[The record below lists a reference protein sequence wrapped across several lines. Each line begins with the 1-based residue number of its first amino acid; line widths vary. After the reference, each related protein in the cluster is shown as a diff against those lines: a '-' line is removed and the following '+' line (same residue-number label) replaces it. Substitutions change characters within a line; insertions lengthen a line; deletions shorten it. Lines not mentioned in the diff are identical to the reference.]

1 MNALSGLLVHRS
13 EEILVGLG
21 VLDLVEEEGH
31 RVDGAHLHEDAPQ
44 HPHPGERALI
54 DTGSKMDEVIF
65 EEFKGTGNS
74 EIVLDRK
81 VSDKRIFPSLDV
93 GKSGTRK
100 EELLVDQATLSKM
113 WVLRRILMQMGTV
126 DAMQFLLDKMK
137 DAKSNEDFFASMN
150 Q

>member
-1 MNALSGLLVHRS
+1 
-13 EEILVGLG
+13 
-21 VLDLVEEEGH
+21 
-31 RVDGAHLHEDAPQ
+31 
-44 HPHPGERALI
+44 
-54 DTGSKMDEVIF
+54 
-65 EEFKGTGNS
+65 
-74 EIVLDRK
+74 VLDRK
-81 VSDKRIFPSLDV
+81 VADKRIFPALDV

-100 EELLVDQATLSKM
+100 EELLVDQNVLTKM

>member
-1 MNALSGLLVHRS
+1 M
-13 EEILVGLG
+13 
-21 VLDLVEEEGH
+21 
-31 RVDGAHLHEDAPQ
+31 
-44 HPHPGERALI
+44 
-54 DTGSKMDEVIF
+54 
-65 EEFKGTGNS
+65 
-74 EIVLDRK
+74 LDRK

-100 EELLVDQATLSKM
+100 EELLVDPATLAKM
-113 WVLRRILMQMGTV
+113 WVLRRILMQMGTI

>member
-1 MNALSGLLVHRS
+1 
-13 EEILVGLG
+13 
-21 VLDLVEEEGH
+21 
-31 RVDGAHLHEDAPQ
+31 
-44 HPHPGERALI
+44 
-54 DTGSKMDEVIF
+54 
-65 EEFKGTGNS
+65 
-74 EIVLDRK
+74 VLDRK
-81 VSDKRIFPSLDV
+81 VSDKRIFPALDV

-100 EELLVDQATLSKM
+100 EELLVDQNVLTKM

>member
-1 MNALSGLLVHRS
+1 
-13 EEILVGLG
+13 
-21 VLDLVEEEGH
+21 
-31 RVDGAHLHEDAPQ
+31 
-44 HPHPGERALI
+44 
-54 DTGSKMDEVIF
+54 
-65 EEFKGTGNS
+65 
-74 EIVLDRK
+74 VLDRK
-81 VSDKRIFPSLDV
+81 VADKRIFPALDV

-100 EELLVDQATLSKM
+100 EELLVEQNVLTKM